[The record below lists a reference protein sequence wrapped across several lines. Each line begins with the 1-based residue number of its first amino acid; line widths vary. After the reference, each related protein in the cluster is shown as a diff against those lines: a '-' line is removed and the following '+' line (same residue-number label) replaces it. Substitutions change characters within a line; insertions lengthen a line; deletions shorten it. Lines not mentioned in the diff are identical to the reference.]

1 MNTVWFLITTIIGG
15 AILGGIAQ
23 LLIPGRATIPAWAT
37 VLAGVIGMFVGS
49 LVYYKIFGV
58 QKGFNGNW
66 ENTTRGI
73 DWWRHVWQVGAAVI
87 AVGATSTVLG
97 MARRS

>member
-23 LLIPGRATIPAWAT
+23 MLIPGRATIPAWAT
-37 VLAGVIGMFVGS
+37 VLAGIIGMFVGS
-49 LVYYKIFGV
+49 LLYYKIFGV

-73 DWWRHVWQVGAAVI
+73 DWWRHAWQVGAAVV
-87 AVGATSTVLG
+87 AVGATSSVLG
-97 MARRS
+97 MARRR

>member
-23 LLIPGRATIPAWAT
+23 MLIPGRATIPAWAT

-49 LVYYKIFGV
+49 LVYYEIFGV
-58 QKGFNGNW
+58 QKGFHGNW

-73 DWWRHVWQVGAAVI
+73 DWWRHVWQVGAAVV
-87 AVGATSTVLG
+87 AVGATSSVLG
-97 MARRS
+97 RRR

>member
-15 AILGGIAQ
+15 AILGAIAQ
-23 LLIPGRATIPAWAT
+23 LLIPGRSTIPAWAT

-49 LVYYKIFGV
+49 LVYYEIFGV

-73 DWWRHVWQVGAAVI
+73 DWWRHVWQVGAAVV
-87 AVGATSTVLG
+87 AVGATSSVLG
-97 MARRS
+97 MSRRR